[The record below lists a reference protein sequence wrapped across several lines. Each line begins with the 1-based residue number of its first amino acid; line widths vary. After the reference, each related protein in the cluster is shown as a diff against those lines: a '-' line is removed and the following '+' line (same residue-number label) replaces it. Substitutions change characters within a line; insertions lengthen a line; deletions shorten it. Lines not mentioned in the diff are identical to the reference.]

1 MSDISNYPLNFRT
14 IWISDA
20 HLGTPG
26 ARVDDLLHFL
36 KHTQSETL
44 YLVGDII
51 DGWLHLVDVKL
62 KSKLEEY
69 GVKVHFACAN
79 EDETR
84 VYDMFEI
91 EDPSRVEAFL
101 IDEEVI
107 KLRTEAGVILDSA
120 DELSTVVK
128 SKVW

>member
-1 MSDISNYPLNFRT
+1 MKMVSTFEITKGFDR
-14 IWISDA
+14 
-20 HLGTPG
+20 
-26 ARVDDLLHFL
+26 
-36 KHTQSETL
+36 
-44 YLVGDII
+44 
-51 DGWLHLVDVKL
+51 WLHLVDVDL

-101 IDEEVI
+101 SDEEVI
-107 KLRTEAGVILDSA
+107 KLRTEAGVILDSS
-120 DELSTVVK
+120 DVLSTVQK
-128 SKVW
+128 FKVW